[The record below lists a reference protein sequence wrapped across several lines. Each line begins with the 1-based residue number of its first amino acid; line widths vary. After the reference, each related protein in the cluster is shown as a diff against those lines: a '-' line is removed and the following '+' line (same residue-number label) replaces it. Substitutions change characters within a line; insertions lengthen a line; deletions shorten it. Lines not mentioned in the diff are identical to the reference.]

1 MIVAQGEWQND
12 GYRVSVWGGGGD
24 DSRPGWLIDGYREL
38 VWGGGFIVA
47 WMADG
52 YRVSMWNGDVSH
64 LRG

>member
-1 MIVAQGEWQND
+1 MIVTQGEWLMAIGCKCGVGVGMIVAQGEWQND
-12 GYRVSVWGGGGD
+12 GYQ
-24 DSRPGWLIDGYREL
+24 EL